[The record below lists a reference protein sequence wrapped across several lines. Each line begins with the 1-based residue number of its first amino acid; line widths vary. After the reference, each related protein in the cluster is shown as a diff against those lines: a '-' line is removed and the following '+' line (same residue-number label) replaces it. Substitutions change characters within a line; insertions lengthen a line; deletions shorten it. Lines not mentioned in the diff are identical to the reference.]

1 MNNLTPESTTIT
13 IYSASWCGPC
23 KMAKQFLTENG
34 FSFNEIDIE
43 ENNITREKM
52 AAMTKGTTVPQI
64 VINDV
69 PIGGFTDL
77 VQYFERQ
84 NN

>member
-1 MNNLTPESTTIT
+1 
-13 IYSASWCGPC
+13 
-23 KMAKQFLTENG
+23 
-34 FSFNEIDIE
+34 
-43 ENNITREKM
+43 M

-77 VQYFERQ
+77 LQYFESQ
-84 NN
+84 NT

>member
-1 MNNLTPESTTIT
+1 MNNLKPESTTIT

-23 KMAKQFLTENG
+23 KMAKQFLTKNG

>member
-1 MNNLTPESTTIT
+1 MDKKKVND
-13 IYSASWCGPC
+13 
-23 KMAKQFLTENG
+23 
-34 FSFNEIDIE
+34 IDIE
-43 ENNITREKM
+43 ANDISREKM

-77 VQYFERQ
+77 LQYFESQ
-84 NN
+84 NT

>member
-1 MNNLTPESTTIT
+1 MNKLKPENTEIT

-43 ENNITREKM
+43 TNDISREKM

-69 PIGGFTDL
+69 PVGGFTDL
-77 VQYFERQ
+77 LQYFESQ
-84 NN
+84 NT